1 MKHETYTWAVKK
13 VKTSIS
19 KIIKGR
25 KSTNDHIELSCRNF
39 PKVAVFIVFGFDR
52 RLWFRF
58 SSREIFF
65 GKPRTHNNVS

>member
-1 MKHETYTWAVKK
+1 MKYETYTWAVKK

-25 KSTNDHIELSCRNF
+25 KSANDHIELSCRNF
-39 PKVAVFIVFGFDR
+39 PKIAIFIVLRFDR
-52 RLWFRF
+52 GLWFRL

-65 GKPRTHNNVS
+65 GKPRAHNNVS